1 MEYKFTLFGVS
12 PSIQSW
18 EKIKQQL
25 DILAHDGKKIGLD
38 ISNTQLDKLKN
49 EPLPTQ
55 MDYVGNPKLALAK
68 QLINYAKS
76 RKLVIIPL
84 KTVRADMR
92 KFNEEQEWLTSR
104 KLERPD
110 NQATEYLIESGMR
123 MRVKKFRP
131 DFVIVHAARMGIF
144 NGIPHH
150 TVIDDRG
157 FLEKHSQNLMDRMRK
172 RQAIR
177 RARNIRKIRKRNAAI
192 RKH

>member
-92 KFNEEQEWLTSR
+92 KFSEEQEWLTSR

-123 MRVKKFRP
+123 MRVKKFKP
-131 DFVIVHAARMGIF
+131 DFVIVHAARMGAF
-144 NGIPHH
+144 RGIPHRIG
-150 TVIDDRG
+150 IDERG
-157 FLEKHSQNLMDRMRK
+157 VLEKYLPNTIEKMRR
-172 RQAIR
+172 RQIIR
-177 RARNIRKIRKRNAAI
+177 RARNIKKIRKKQQPKR
-192 RKH
+192 H